1 MPMSLFC
8 QQNLSVLVISLILL
22 VVLILLLV
30 LVVLVVLIVLVVL
43 VVLILLIVSVVIHCF
58 HLPMSELLNP
68 LVQVV
73 HSEYS
78 LSHLRKTI
86 HRFEPIS

>member
-1 MPMSLFC
+1 MPMSLFF
-8 QQNLSVLVISLILL
+8 QQKLSVLVVSLVLFVLLVIVVLFIVLVVFVVLVLL
-22 VVLILLLV
+22 VVLI
-30 LVVLVVLIVLVVL
+30 
-43 VVLILLIVSVVIHCF
+43 VSVVVHCF
-58 HLPMSELLNP
+58 HLLMSETSNP

-86 HRFEPIS
+86 HRFKRIS